1 MVHKLKPLLTV
12 GVPAYNEERNIANLI
27 ASIIKQTSIKFE
39 LKQILVV
46 CDGCTDK
53 TVPIVKKLAKKYKNI
68 RLIERSI
75 RSGKAAA
82 LNLIYEKSNT
92 DFLMTIDADVAF
104 ANKSSIDLLVSTL
117 IQNPKLNMTGP
128 RHIPAHSNT
137 LFGNFA
143 RVSYQSFEDAF
154 LKINQGNNFYAV
166 MTTEMMRKSF
176 YKSFVFPQGTV
187 SDQCFVYAKSIEK
200 NREGFKL
207 VKESKV
213 VFGTAKTFHD
223 WRILSARSVVGDKED
238 VLKHFGDWIL
248 KYYSMPK
255 KIYFQSL
262 LKWLFKEPFYLIG
275 ALIMNIYIRKFP
287 YKKNIVRNGIWELVS
302 SSKDLIYVN

>member
-12 GVPAYNEERNIANLI
+12 GIPAYNEERNIANLVG
-27 ASIIKQTSIKFE
+27 SIIKQTSIKFE

-53 TVPIVKKLAKKYKNI
+53 TVSIVKKLAKKYKNI

-104 ANKSSIDLLVSTL
+104 IGNKNIDLLISTML
-117 IQNPKLNMTGP
+117 NNPQLNLTGP
-128 RHIPAHSNT
+128 RHIPAPSKT
-137 LFGNFA
+137 IFGNFA

-166 MTTEMMRKSF
+166 MTVEMMKKSF

-200 NREGFKL
+200 NKNGFQL
-207 VKESKV
+207 VTEAKV
-213 VFGTAKTFHD
+213 MFGTAKTFQD
-223 WRILSARSVVGDKED
+223 WRILSARSVTGDKAD

-248 KYYSMPK
+248 DYYSMPK
-255 KIYFQSL
+255 EIYFRSL
-262 LKWLFKEPFYLIG
+262 VRWLFKEPFYLIG
-275 ALIMNIYIRKFP
+275 ALIMNIYIRQFP
-287 YKKNIVRNGIWELVS
+287 YKKNVVKNGIWELVS
-302 SSKDLIYVN
+302 SSKELIYVN